1 MPPANKY
8 MDVSSVLESVDRPSL
23 KNLTTSEYGKPN
35 KAYNELLESLGKFTL
50 IKTPIIFESP
60 IKVCMAIKITLI
72 ALFCRFTA
80 RRKL

>member
-1 MPPANKY
+1 MNTLFFKYKLETVMPPANKY

-50 IKTPIIFESP
+50 I
-60 IKVCMAIKITLI
+60 
-72 ALFCRFTA
+72 
-80 RRKL
+80 

>member
-50 IKTPIIFESP
+50 I
-60 IKVCMAIKITLI
+60 
-72 ALFCRFTA
+72 
-80 RRKL
+80 